1 MYESEFLAATIR
13 DLEGHRIKLAG
24 ILRSRLEVIGAV
36 DMTEV
41 AQLRREINLVTQI
54 LAELSALKDNVQ

>member
-1 MYESEFLAATIR
+1 MSDSEFLAATIQ
-13 DLEGHRIKLAG
+13 DLEGHRVKLTG
-24 ILRSRLEVIGAV
+24 ILRSRLDVIGAV

-41 AQLRREINLVTQI
+41 AQLRREINLITQI